1 MQRRGFVLSILS
13 AGVLGASGI
22 TPLIGALP
30 AAERAPE
37 PIVWSKVEVLPDPL
51 NYGYIVRGAAECGGL
66 LLTYMLAVEDL
77 SQEVMAAAKEE
88 TMRTLRRHFVNRGI
102 VPQ

>member
-13 AGVLGASGI
+13 AGVPGTSGI

-30 AAERAPE
+30 ATERAPQ
-37 PIVWSKVEVLPDPL
+37 PIVWSRVEILPDPH
-51 NYGYIVRGAAECGGL
+51 NFGYIARGAAECGGV
-66 LLTYMLAVEDL
+66 LLTYMLAIENL
-77 SQEVMAAAKEE
+77 SQEVMAAVKEE
-88 TMRTLRRHFVNRGI
+88 TMRTLREHFVNHGV